1 MSILVIKGVKVNC
14 KVLFLFM
21 CFAVSCN
28 DSNGART
35 FKHMKDVIGSNK
47 KPKKS
52 EFGDNVLNSK
62 KIKSF
67 KKLTSYTMPKCCRWV
82 DENTFEHNKGFT
94 SINIPDGINVIDD
107 YAFSSSHRVKS
118 LSFSNQLVY
127 IGKFAFSDCCL
138 LSCVNIPGSLL
149 PENINITMFDECN
162 MLRNVNIYPVNDV
175 VSERLEEAITLAVAY
190 RYTKPTRQDCS
201 GEARVNE
208 AMRLADAY
216 RIEHTTTDDDVY
228 KSNYKQALKL
238 LKKYKWNT
246 NINIMK

>member
-1 MSILVIKGVKVNC
+1 MSILVIKGVKVDC
-14 KVLFLFM
+14 KVLFLLM
-21 CFAVSCN
+21 CFAVSFN

-35 FKHMKDVIGSNK
+35 FKHMKDVIGSNA
-47 KPKKS
+47 KPAKS

-67 KKLTSYTMPKCCRWV
+67 KKLTSYTMPKCCRWI
-82 DENTFEHNKGFT
+82 DENTFEYYKGLFA
-94 SINIPDGINVIDD
+94 INIPNGVSVIDD
-107 YAFSSSHRVKS
+107 YAFFNCHRIKM
-118 LSFSNQLVY
+118 LTFSNQLEY
-127 IGKFAFSDCCL
+127 IGKFAFSNCYL
-138 LSCVNIPGSLL
+138 LSRVNIPGSLL

-162 MLRNVNIYPVNDV
+162 MLRNVNIYPVNGV

-190 RYTKPTRQDCS
+190 KYTKPVIQDLS